1 MGMKKK
7 MKESMKNVFPLSFGE
22 EVGNAISHGVMAI
35 LLLFALPY
43 YAIRAYLQAGALHA
57 TGISIYIICLIF
69 MFLTS
74 CLYHSMTHDTMHKL
88 VFRKLDHIMI
98 LFAIAGTY
106 TPVCLS
112 LMNNWVGYTVLAIE
126 WLMVIAGILLK
137 SISNTNH
144 KVLSMTIYMTMGW
157 MAISI
162 LPVLIQKCSLP
173 FFLLIL
179 AGGILYTIGTYFYGH
194 PQKKFNHFIWH
205 IFIILASICHLIAIL
220 YFMI

>member
-1 MGMKKK
+1 

-22 EVGNAISHGVMAI
+22 EVGNSVSHGVMAL

-57 TGISIYIICLIF
+57 TGISIFIICMIF
-69 MFLTS
+69 MFLGS
-74 CLYHSMTHDTMHKL
+74 CLYHSMPHDTTHKL

-98 LFAIAGTY
+98 LLAIAGTY

-112 LMNNWVGYTVLAIE
+112 LMNNWIGYTVLAIE
-126 WLMVIAGILLK
+126 WLMVIAGVLLK

-157 MAISI
+157 MAIFI
-162 LPVLIQKCSLP
+162 LPALIQKCSP
-173 FFLLIL
+173 AVLLINL
-179 AGGILYTIGTYFYGH
+179 SWRHTLYDRNLFLRTSTKKVQSLRMAHFYHSGIYLPLDCDSLFYDLGT
-194 PQKKFNHFIWH
+194 
-205 IFIILASICHLIAIL
+205 
-220 YFMI
+220 

>member
-1 MGMKKK
+1 

-22 EVGNAISHGVMAI
+22 EVGNSVSHGVMAL

-57 TGISIYIICLIF
+57 TGISIFIICMIF
-69 MFLTS
+69 MFLGS
-74 CLYHSMTHDTMHKL
+74 CLYHS
-88 VFRKLDHIMI
+88 I
-98 LFAIAGTY
+98 
-106 TPVCLS
+106 
-112 LMNNWVGYTVLAIE
+112 LMNNWIGYTVLAIE
-126 WLMVIAGILLK
+126 WLMVIAGVLLK

-157 MAISI
+157 MAIFI
-162 LPVLIQKCSLP
+162 LPALIQKCSLP

-194 PQKKFNHFIWH
+194 PQRKFNHFVWH